1 VFKGLNTLLS
11 CHVTK
16 HITVSHL
23 VFWNSARRKH
33 LRSRCSFT
41 CQGIAPS
48 AVRTFFR

>member
-1 VFKGLNTLLS
+1 VNGLNTLVFD
-11 CHVTK
+11 HVK
-16 HITVSHL
+16 MHITVNHL

-48 AVRTFFR
+48 DKA